1 MSPLLQAELV
11 VVAVNSSG
19 DDEDSSND
27 EDDDDQSFQTAD
39 EGETPDDRN
48 DFQEGKHRKLN
59 EDGEKQ
65 ATSSTKNIEQDTGN
79 AETDGTNVVSTSDA
93 AASDGSQV

>member
-1 MSPLLQAELV
+1 MKSTESDTESKA
-11 VVAVNSSG
+11 AASATDN
-19 DDEDSSND
+19 
-27 EDDDDQSFQTAD
+27 DQSFQTAD